1 MSFRDE
7 MKASL
12 KTPQQVMNEK
22 ENAELQKIKESANAE
37 FERMKVEL
45 KRQAS
50 EGHYVDLGTRQIV
63 HAEIT
68 SDIQKYC
75 DIVTR
80 KGMQRRGLFGND
92 TYSYVD
98 VICTY
103 SDQKYIDAYFK
114 ELDALVKPEEISY
127 SVIAKYR
134 DTVSNNVHTCMVP
147 GNMRIHSFGIM
158 ASEVKICIRVS
169 MQL

>member
-22 ENAELQKIKESANAE
+22 KNAELQKIKESANAE

-50 EGHYVDLGTRQIV
+50 EGHYVDLSTRQIV

-68 SDIQKYC
+68 SDIQQYC
-75 DIVTR
+75 DIVI
-80 KGMQRRGLFGND
+80 KNILMPISKNWMHWLSQRRL
-92 TYSYVD
+92 
-98 VICTY
+98 VI
-103 SDQKYIDAYFK
+103 
-114 ELDALVKPEEISY
+114 V
-127 SVIAKYR
+127 
-134 DTVSNNVHTCMVP
+134 
-147 GNMRIHSFGIM
+147 
-158 ASEVKICIRVS
+158 
-169 MQL
+169 